1 MVLDFALMSLLLIV
15 AHVLRSWSAFLQR
28 IYLPSAILAGF
39 IGLVGSNQNLGLIPF
54 QETSSGNLALAAYP
68 TFLVALLFGT
78 LFMGAR
84 EDSGGRLI
92 RRAGD
97 TFFYNVASEIGQY
110 AAALLLGMF
119 LLRTLFPDLDAGFAL
134 LLPAGFS
141 GGHGTAT
148 AIGQVLQEAGWDD
161 ALTIGYTF
169 STVGLLA
176 GVVGGILLI
185 NLATKRGW
193 TRLVKTPHELPES
206 VRKGFLLQ
214 SQRSPLGQETVSPIA
229 IDPLAWHIA
238 LVLSAFGLAYLAR
251 DLAASVLPESFVLPL
266 FAIAMLAGALIQK
279 ILDGLGLG
287 IFVDPRVM
295 ERIGSTTSD
304 YLVAFA
310 ITSIKITVVLDYLLP
325 LAVMCLF
332 GVVYSVVFFW
342 FVGRKIFRN
351 FWLERSLF
359 VYGWN
364 TGVVAVGIA
373 LLRIVDPKFRS
384 KTLEDFGIAYLGLS
398 LVSIS
403 LIVIVPQLIIR
414 DYIAGTAGSLS
425 IACCACLLLSKHLIG
440 WFARPPDQLREG
452 EAQVIGRDNR
462 GTEQ

>member
-1 MVLDFALMSLLLIV
+1 MVLDFALMSLLLIL

-28 IYLPSAILAGF
+28 IYLPSAMLAGF
-39 IGLVGSNQNLGLIPF
+39 IGLIGSTRNLGLIPF
-54 QETSSGNLALAAYP
+54 QETSSGNLALDAYP
-68 TFLVALLFGT
+68 SFLVALLFGT

-84 EDSGGRLI
+84 EGSGGHLI

-119 LLRTLFPDLDAGFAL
+119 LLRILFPDLDVGFAL
-134 LLPAGFS
+134 LLPAGFA

-148 AIGQVLQEAGWDD
+148 AIGQVLQEAGWED
-161 ALTIGYTF
+161 ALTIAYTF
-169 STVGLLA
+169 STVGLLS
-176 GVVGGILLI
+176 GVVGGILII
-185 NLATKRGW
+185 NVATKRGW

-206 VRKGFLLQ
+206 IRKGFLPQ
-214 SQRSPLGQETVSPIA
+214 HQRRPLGQETVSPIA

-238 LVLSAFGLAYLAR
+238 LVLAAFGLAHLAN
-251 DLAASVLPESFVLPL
+251 DLVASVLPENFVLPL

-279 ILDGLGLG
+279 TLDGLGLG

-295 ERIGSTTSD
+295 ERIGSTASD

-310 ITSIKITVVLDYLLP
+310 IASIKIKVVVEYALP

-332 GVVYSVVFFW
+332 GLVYSVAFFW

-359 VYGWN
+359 TYGWN
-364 TGVVAVGIA
+364 TGVIAVGIS

-384 KTLEDFGIAYLGLS
+384 KTLEDFGIAYLGMS
-398 LVSIS
+398 LVSIGV
-403 LIVIVPQLIIR
+403 IVVVPQLIIR
-414 DYIAGTAGSLS
+414 DYIGGTAVSLS
-425 IACCACLLLSKHLIG
+425 IAGCACLLLSKYLIG
-440 WFARPPDQLREG
+440 WFTRPPDQLREG
-452 EAQVIGRDNR
+452 EAEVVSADEGAS
-462 GTEQ
+462 E